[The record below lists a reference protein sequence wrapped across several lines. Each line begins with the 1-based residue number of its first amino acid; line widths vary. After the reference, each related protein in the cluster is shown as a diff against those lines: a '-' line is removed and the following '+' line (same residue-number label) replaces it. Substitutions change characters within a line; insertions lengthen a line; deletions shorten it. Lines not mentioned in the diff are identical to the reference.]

1 MQHFPIFL
9 AVTGRRI
16 VVSGGGDAAMAKL
29 RLLMKTEG
37 RITVLAENAADDV
50 HKWAAQGKLTLIPRA
65 MDRGDAICAALF
77 YGANEDA
84 AEDAR
89 TAQIAASEGALVN
102 IVDNLADSQFI
113 TPAIVDRDPVTV
125 AIGTEGL
132 PLFWP
137 AP

>member
-1 MQHFPIFL
+1 MQHFPIFF

-50 HKWAAQGKLTLIPRA
+50 HKWAAQGKLTLIHRA

-77 YGANEDA
+77 YGASED
-84 AEDAR
+84 
-89 TAQIAASEGALVN
+89 ASEGAGT
-102 IVDNLADSQFI
+102 A
-113 TPAIVDRDPVTV
+113 R
-125 AIGTEGL
+125 IGSS
-132 PLFWP
+132 
-137 AP
+137 